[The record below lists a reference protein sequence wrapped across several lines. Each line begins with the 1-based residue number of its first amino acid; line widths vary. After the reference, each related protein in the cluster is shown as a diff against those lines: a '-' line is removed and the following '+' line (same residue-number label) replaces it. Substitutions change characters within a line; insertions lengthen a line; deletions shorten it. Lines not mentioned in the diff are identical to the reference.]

1 MPPRHG
7 KSELASKSYQA
18 YAIGRRPDK
27 QIISASA
34 ANDLAMDWGRAV
46 RNIVASDEY
55 RLIYPGVEL
64 AEDSR
69 VAGKWQTKQGGIYV
83 AASVGTS
90 GTSVRNHDLA

>member
-7 KSELASKSYQA
+7 KSELASKSYPA
-18 YAIGRRPDK
+18 RCIGRQPHK

-34 ANDLAMDWGRAV
+34 SNDLATDWGKAV
-46 RNIVASDEY
+46 RNIIASDEFK
-55 RLIYPGVEL
+55 LIYPGVEL

-69 VAGKWQTKQGGIYV
+69 AAGKWQTKQGGIYV

-90 GTSVRNHDLA
+90 HLGPWR